1 MMKVWVMQGSYEGEL
16 FSSVHLTQKGCA
28 LACISD
34 ITEFLDI
41 SDEESAL
48 DVIQDRHVY
57 EPPVREKEDSA
68 DPIEWNQEKLK
79 EMTSE
84 QLWKVFADWCEVSWD
99 RMADRSYNLDGKC
112 VEIEA

>member
-34 ITEFLDI
+34 ITEFHGVDN
-41 SDEESAL
+41 DETAL
-48 DVIQDRHVY
+48 SVINNTYHG
-57 EPPVREKEDSA
+57 RETPA
-68 DPIEWNQEKLK
+68 DATEPIEWDQEKLK

-84 QLWKVFADWCEVSWD
+84 QLWKVFADWCEISWD
-99 RMADRSYNLDGKC
+99 RMGDRNYNLDANV
-112 VEIEA
+112 VEIQA